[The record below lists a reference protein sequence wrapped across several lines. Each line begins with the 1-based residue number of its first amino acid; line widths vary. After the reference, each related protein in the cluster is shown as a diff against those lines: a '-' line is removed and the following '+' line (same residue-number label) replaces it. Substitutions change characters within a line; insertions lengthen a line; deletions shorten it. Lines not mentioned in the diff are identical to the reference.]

1 MIKKAGLPKKCYDH
15 IDIQGFIKQA
25 KEFDEKYTGTVD
37 SVIKALTIRSAEFP
51 WLVDRAAKLYE
62 WYENGEYQQIINQQY

>member
-1 MIKKAGLPKKCYDH
+1 MIISIYRDLSNKP
-15 IDIQGFIKQA
+15 
-25 KEFDEKYTGTVD
+25 EFDEKYTGTVN